1 MENKSNKDA
10 IIIILLVVL
19 LLAVIGGFVWYY
31 ISQNNTNKVEVT
43 QNNNEQTLIAKDA
56 EISSLKGEVEAKDK
70 EISSLK
76 KENEELKKNDESTKN
91 EFVLFD
97 GEKVKQNGK
106 YVTNKVTIYPVTI
119 EISEDDIYM
128 MEINEK
134 GEINVHYK
142 NKTYTVKG
150 FTKKV
155 VELYAMDDQQT
166 AIKGGIAIMEDG
178 TIEQIYFDGNNFK
191 TRGTI
196 GGVKDVV
203 KLIYVKVNGHR
214 NLAAVQADGN
224 TIVLAGLKNYYNPG
238 A

>member
-19 LLAVIGGFVWYY
+19 LLAVIGGFVWCY
-31 ISQNNTNKVEVT
+31 ISQNNTNKVEMT
-43 QNNNEQTLIAKDA
+43 QNNNKQALIAKDA
-56 EISSLKGEVEAKDK
+56 EISLLKGEVAAKDK

-76 KENEELKKNDESTKN
+76 KENEGLKKNDESTKN

-106 YVTNKVTIYPVTI
+106 YVSSKAALYPVSVLDFNENGEAEYYTI
-119 EISEDDIYM
+119 Q
-128 MEINEK
+128 INEK
-134 GEINVHYK
+134 GEVNVNYK

-155 VELYAMDDQQT
+155 VELYAMSDEQT
-166 AIKGGIAIMEDG
+166 AIESGIAIMEDG

-196 GGVKDVV
+196 VGVS
-203 KLIYVKVNGHR
+203 LS
-214 NLAAVQADGN
+214 
-224 TIVLAGLKNYYNPG
+224 
-238 A
+238 